1 MINRVLQ
8 YLEINFGIPQSVF
21 RKYNFVVQKDKIFL
35 TTKTVNTFNKLK
47 PFRKGILFAQQL
59 GKTIKI
65 SNSAIQIF
73 GKYAKINTIELSS
86 EQMQE
91 FMKTK
96 TLSLNKISNISSQ
109 KPLIFIYKNF
119 PVAIY

>member
-21 RKYNFVVQKDKIFL
+21 RKYKFVVQKDKIFL

-96 TLSLNKISNISSQ
+96 KLSLNKISNISSQ

>member
-1 MINRVLQ
+1 MINRILQ

-21 RKYNFVVQKDKIFL
+21 RKYNFVVQQDKIFL
-35 TTKTVNTFNKLK
+35 TTKTVNTFNKLR
-47 PFRKGILFAQQL
+47 PYRKGILFAQQL

-96 TLSLNKISNISSQ
+96 KLSVNKISNIFSQ
-109 KPLIFIYKNF
+109 RPLIFIYKNF